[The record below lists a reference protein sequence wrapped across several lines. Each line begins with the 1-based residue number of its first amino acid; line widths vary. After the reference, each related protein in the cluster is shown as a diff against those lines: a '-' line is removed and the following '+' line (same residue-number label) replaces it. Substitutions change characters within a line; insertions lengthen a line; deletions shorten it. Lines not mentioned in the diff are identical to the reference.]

1 MRPLS
6 CPVSLFCD
14 NNFHQKKLSHKFS
27 IYFGDW
33 NTFRC
38 CSCYCLSRISLL
50 DKTENWRQGNLC
62 ISVLVNFRVW
72 IHSLLKLFNLQAFY
86 LNKHVAVYQ
95 KNCLLFFEQTGF
107 SGHTIHLRK
116 CLLPSVLSEKLG
128 LSGLYTLDR
137 NLWSSDDQKGC
148 SPEDQHF
155 FNILPNERATCH
167 DCPTQ

>member
-33 NTFRC
+33 STFCC

-62 ISVLVNFRVW
+62 ISVLVNFCVW
-72 IHSLLKLFNLQAFY
+72 IYSLLKLFNLQAFY
-86 LNKHVAVYQ
+86 SNKYGS
-95 KNCLLFFEQTGF
+95 C
-107 SGHTIHLRK
+107 
-116 CLLPSVLSEKLG
+116 LSEEL
-128 LSGLYTLDR
+128 LAILWADWLFWLYNPLEKMSAALCAQWNAWLVRSIHTR
-137 NLWSSDDQKGC
+137 PKPVVKRWSERVL
-148 SPEDQHF
+148 PWRPAF
-155 FNILPNERATCH
+155 F
-167 DCPTQ
+167 